1 MENVPVLPDILSLET
16 VVLSVTL
23 IASLAATPQKK
34 AV

>member
-1 MENVPVLPDILSLET
+1 MENVPVMQDILSLVA

-23 IASLAATPQKK
+23 IVSLAATPQKK